1 LSGVIF
7 YFYYQNLLLKQKNRI
22 KDLDSN
28 LQYNIISATLDGQ
41 DQERNK
47 ISQIL
52 HDYVSATLS
61 SVGLHLS
68 AFESSLTPEQ
78 RTDLRKTR
86 SLLKQAHDK
95 VRDLS
100 HELVPPLL
108 VKFGLQFAI
117 KDLCENNSNS
127 LLIFQYKSTIPADKK
142 FDQDFEIKIYYIVS
156 ELINNIIK
164 HSGATE
170 AYLTLSHEDGEFSFS
185 VIDNGKGFDVNN
197 IRQSE
202 GFGLTQIRARVKNMH
217 GSITI
222 KSKEGEGTN
231 IIVKVKE

>member
-1 LSGVIF
+1 
-7 YFYYQNLLLKQKNRI
+7 
-22 KDLDSN
+22 
-28 LQYNIISATLDGQ
+28 
-41 DQERNK
+41 
-47 ISQIL
+47 
-52 HDYVSATLS
+52 
-61 SVGLHLS
+61 
-68 AFESSLTPEQ
+68 
-78 RTDLRKTR
+78 
-86 SLLKQAHDK
+86 
-95 VRDLS
+95 
-100 HELVPPLL
+100 
-108 VKFGLQFAI
+108 
-117 KDLCENNSNS
+117 NSNS
-127 LLIFQYKSTIPADKK
+127 LLTFQYKSTIPTEKK

-170 AYLTLSHEDGEFSFS
+170 AYLTLAHENGEFSFS